1 MNKRDKL
8 VQEVRELA
16 LISPVVLASI
26 REHQKGHSTWEEAMM
41 IAVKVLLIQK
51 NTLEKELVRMKN
63 LSVEPMIF
71 GVDWGKGKSKS
82 VKAVYRKD
90 ELGAVILD
98 HIEPELNKVTLDES
112 PSEAVIDAAKMLLA
126 RIQDEKGMGFWGRKP
141 STDLEQAAQ
150 ALAKL
155 IPPE

>member
-16 LISPVVLASI
+16 LISPVVLTSI
-26 REHQKGHSTWEEAMM
+26 REHEKGHSTWEEAMM

-71 GVDWGKGKSKS
+71 GVDFGKGESKS
-82 VKAVYRKD
+82 MKAVFKRDKD
-90 ELGAVILD
+90 GILILD
-98 HIEPELNKVTLDES
+98 HVEPDSVKPVEPENIK
-112 PSEAVIDAAKMLLA
+112 I
-126 RIQDEKGMGFWGRKP
+126 
-141 STDLEQAAQ
+141 
-150 ALAKL
+150 
-155 IPPE
+155 